1 MSSLK
6 YKRLSDLAKTPVY
19 ATGGAACFDIFSIDS
34 GMVSVGGSLILG
46 TGLSFEV
53 PKGFA
58 LFLFSRSGHGFASDV
73 RLANCVGVIDSDYR
87 GEVKVKL
94 TNDGYNP
101 FTVNAGDRICQGVLL
116 PANQIELTEVSNLS
130 DTERGTGG
138 FGSTG
143 K

>member
-19 ATGGAACFDIFSIDS
+19 ATDGAACFDVFSIDS
-34 GMVSVGGSLILG
+34 GMVAVGGSLIFG

-58 LFLFSRSGHGFASDV
+58 LFLFSRSGHGFTSDV

-101 FTVNAGDRICQGVLL
+101 FIVNAGDRICQGVLL
-116 PANQIELTEVSNLS
+116 PANQVELTEVSNLS